1 MRILLIGEYSR
12 LHNSLKEGLVALGH
26 DVKII
31 GNGDGF
37 KGYPVDYCVEAK
49 WCATPLLDFVRRG
62 INSIFSFDI
71 ATIEYGIRF
80 YFHLTKLKKFD
91 VVQLINEAP
100 IKTIPLVERFLLKKI
115 VSQNTAFFVL
125 SSGIDTFYVAHLLEK
140 KLRYSIVDPYWE
152 NQHLKK
158 KYQYILNY
166 QRKSHQKLHQ
176 YVYSICKG
184 IIASDVDY
192 LLSMTDKEKFLGLIP
207 NPITVSKFKYEPL
220 KVNDKIIIFLG
231 INRLNYFQ
239 KGIFYFEEALE
250 LIKLKYPNKVTIKV
264 SENVP
269 YADYIEL
276 YNSAHI
282 HLDQVYAYD
291 QGYNALESM
300 AKGKV
305 VVTGAENEFYEQ
317 YKLTNRVA
325 INALPDVNK
334 LVEDLSF
341 LIENPEEIVAIGE
354 RARQFIEKEH
364 DSIMIAKK
372 YLTTWEANK

>member
-37 KGYPVDYCVEAK
+37 KGYPVDYSVEAK

-80 YFHLTKLKKFD
+80 YFHLNKLKKFD
-91 VVQLINEAP
+91 IVQLINEAP

-192 LLSMTDKEKFLGLIP
+192 LLSMTGKEKFLGLIP

-220 KVNDKIIIFLG
+220 QVNDKIIIFLG

-250 LIKLKYPNKVTIKV
+250 LIKLKYPNKVTIQV

-325 INALPDVNK
+325 VNALPDVNK